1 MSGGQGS
8 LSISR
13 LPFSP
18 FTGPGPGY
26 PEAEPQADTVTAGV
40 SDRRQLLLEVPIE
53 RRPGNPQRLANFP
66 DGVALVLG
74 KRPQLLDLLRS
85 QHLRSAK
92 QPATRSSCLE
102 PCVGALPDEVPL
114 ELGQCAED
122 VEDQFPTAG
131 GGVDLF
137 LEGAEANA
145 PLLQLPDSLDQMRQ
159 RAAEPVQPPVR
170 RQGRGK
176 VRNERLDLPRR

>member
-53 RRPGNPQRLANFP
+53 RRPGNPQRLADFP
-66 DGVALVLG
+66 DGSALVLG
-74 KRPQLLDLLRS
+74 QRPQLLDLAS
-85 QHLRSAK
+85 SKAPRSAE
-92 QPATRSSCLE
+92 QPAALACCSQAG
-102 PCVGALPDEVPL
+102 VGPLPDEVTL
-114 ELGQCAED
+114 ELGECTKD
-122 VEDQFPTAG
+122 VED
-131 GGVDLF
+131 
-137 LEGAEANA
+137 
-145 PLLQLPDSLDQMRQ
+145 
-159 RAAEPVQPPVR
+159 
-170 RQGRGK
+170 
-176 VRNERLDLPRR
+176 

>member
-53 RRPGNPQRLANFP
+53 RRPGNPQGLADVP
-66 DGVALVLG
+66 DGGALICGQRLQLFNLAGTYSSTVATAGRLSVVLG
-74 KRPQLLDLLRS
+74 AAVVGGSVLLTPAPAACSGLRVRPC
-85 QHLRSAK
+85 
-92 QPATRSSCLE
+92 TRPE
-102 PCVGALPDEVPL
+102 P
-114 ELGQCAED
+114 
-122 VEDQFPTAG
+122 
-131 GGVDLF
+131 
-137 LEGAEANA
+137 
-145 PLLQLPDSLDQMRQ
+145 
-159 RAAEPVQPPVR
+159 
-170 RQGRGK
+170 
-176 VRNERLDLPRR
+176 